1 MSDKNSETEKGLSTE
16 ELDEV
21 SGGASGLGSGKQT
34 ISWGGGVG
42 DATPETNG

>member
-21 SGGASGLGSGKQT
+21 SGGAVDAFDKPTESLNIGSATGGAGAGK
-34 ISWGGGVG
+34 
-42 DATPETNG
+42 